1 MKELTLKYKLT
12 NLKKIL
18 KIKISIKKL
27 IRL

>member
-1 MKELTLKYKLT
+1 MKELTLQYKLT